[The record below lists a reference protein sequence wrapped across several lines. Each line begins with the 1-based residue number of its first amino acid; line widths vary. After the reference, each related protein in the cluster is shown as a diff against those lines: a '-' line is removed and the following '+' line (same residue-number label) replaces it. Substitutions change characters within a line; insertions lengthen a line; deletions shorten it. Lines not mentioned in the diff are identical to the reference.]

1 LNWGNLFYT
10 GDTANI
16 VSGERTLDR
25 WFNPSGFETV
35 AARGPAAFHRRVFPT
50 RIDGVRADMTNQWNV
65 NLQRDFRIKE
75 RVTFQVRVD
84 ALNIQ
89 NRTQFGDPGLN
100 PYSTDFGRITS
111 QTNTRNRFLQLQ
123 GRIRF

>member
-1 LNWGNLFYT
+1 
-10 GDTANI
+10 
-16 VSGERTLDR
+16 
-25 WFNPSGFETV
+25 
-35 AARGPAAFHRRVFPT
+35 
-50 RIDGVRADMTNQWNV
+50 MTNQWNV

-100 PYSTDFGRITS
+100 PFSTDFGRITS